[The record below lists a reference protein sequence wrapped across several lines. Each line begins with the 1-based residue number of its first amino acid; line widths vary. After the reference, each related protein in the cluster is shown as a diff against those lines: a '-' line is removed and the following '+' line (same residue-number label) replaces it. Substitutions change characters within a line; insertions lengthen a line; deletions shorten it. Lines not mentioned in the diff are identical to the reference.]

1 MYNLL
6 LHDDVK
12 FDLVCKDQ
20 ANLPKT
26 GYMYELSIWLES
38 ARLAILQLILLA
50 IIVGKR
56 SPTNREKNW
65 VVIWQ

>member
-1 MYNLL
+1 MT
-6 LHDDVK
+6 K
-12 FDLVCKDQ
+12 QISQK
-20 ANLPKT
+20 PGT
-26 GYMYELSIWLES
+26 GYMYELSTWLES